1 MKCKARG
8 KGICGSVFATE
19 SGRLE
24 GELGEQMSSG
34 RALRGEMASGVSE
47 RERRREGGWGGAM
60 GGGAERAGESPD
72 EGVEMMGWQFP
83 TTRLFF
89 RAVKHIVRHCLKCP
103 G

>member
-1 MKCKARG
+1 MG
-8 KGICGSVFATE
+8 
-19 SGRLE
+19 
-24 GELGEQMSSG
+24 
-34 RALRGEMASGVSE
+34 SGVSE
-47 RERRREGGWGGAM
+47 RERLREGGRGGA
-60 GGGAERAGESPD
+60 GGAGGAESPD

>member
-1 MKCKARG
+1 MF
-8 KGICGSVFATE
+8 VTE
-19 SGRLE
+19 NESWE
-24 GELGEQMSSG
+24 GELGEKMSCG
-34 RALRGEMASGVSE
+34 E
-47 RERRREGGWGGAM
+47 REREGEGEMPSDEPANRVRGGD
-60 GGGAERAGESPD
+60 GGRWRAGESPD

>member
-1 MKCKARG
+1 M
-8 KGICGSVFATE
+8 FATE
-19 SGRLE
+19 SGSLE

-34 RALRGEMASGVSE
+34 RALRGEVASGVSE
-47 RERRREGGWGGAM
+47 RERGREGRGGR
-60 GGGAERAGESPD
+60 AERAGESPD

>member
-1 MKCKARG
+1 MEGLRISG
-8 KGICGSVFATE
+8 NVFATE
-19 SGRLE
+19 SESSE
-24 GELGEQMSSG
+24 GELGAKMSSG
-34 RALRGEMASGVSE
+34 TVWRGEMVSRVSE
-47 RERRREGGWGGAM
+47 RERRRRRRLER
-60 GGGAERAGESPD
+60 GGAERVGESPD